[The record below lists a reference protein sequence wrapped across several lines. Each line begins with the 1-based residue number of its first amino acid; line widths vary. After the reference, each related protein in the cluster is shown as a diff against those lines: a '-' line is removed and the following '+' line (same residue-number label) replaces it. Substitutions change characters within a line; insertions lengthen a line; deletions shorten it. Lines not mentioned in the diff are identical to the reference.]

1 MGSFSQKKKTFHS
14 HNLTTTR
21 TPLRNIQSTLCPNY
35 TVKKTL
41 TGIIAMEIIMRM
53 GKLFFWGFPRHF
65 SGFFMIIL
73 LKSWRNFMHNC
84 GFLNVLAFLVFI
96 LKNIFCPFFVG
107 QCAEPVTTG
116 GVTRTISC
124 DLVGSN
130 LCSYTILLLLATSF
144 LQSSSLWMIASS
156 GWMDQVRVVIV
167 ALLTSSLTYFAKKLT
182 AAFTLLIIELTLVL
196 AFSSKILVPFFY
208 HNNPFLLRRR
218 TIHTQTQES
227 CWLMIMA
234 KKISASVTSSLTFPS
249 RSVNSSTSNSRNSTT
264 CYAGGGGGSDGKESV
279 RELMRE

>member
-1 MGSFSQKKKTFHS
+1 
-14 HNLTTTR
+14 
-21 TPLRNIQSTLCPNY
+21 
-35 TVKKTL
+35 
-41 TGIIAMEIIMRM
+41 
-53 GKLFFWGFPRHF
+53 
-65 SGFFMIIL
+65 
-73 LKSWRNFMHNC
+73 MHNC
-84 GFLNVLAFLVFI
+84 GFLNVTAFLVF
-96 LKNIFCPFFVG
+96 LTQEYIFFFLSFFLYIG

-130 LCSYTILLLLATSF
+130 LCSYTILLLLSTSF

-167 ALLTSSLTYFAKKLT
+167 ALLTSSLTYFAKKLA

-196 AFSSKILVPFFY
+196 ALSSKILVPFFY
-208 HNNPFLLRRR
+208 NNTFLLRPR

-227 CWLMIMA
+227 CWMMIMA

-249 RSVNSSTSNSRNSTT
+249 RSLNGSSTSSSRNSTT
-264 CYAGGGGGSDGKESV
+264 CYAGGGGSGGGGKESV